1 MAGIDKAAMGWTV
14 AIVAAGVG
22 IALVGSSLD
31 PGSVSPPVIT
41 TTMSDDKVAT
51 DVRTGDYGYEDKMM
65 MKDEDKMMMKEHEYK
80 DEDKMMMKDED
91 KMMMKEHE
99 YKDEDK
105 MMMKDEDKM
114 MMKEH
119 DDEMMKEHDSMDKDT
134 MHDGPQKYT
143 VSMPEGTGI
152 PGCEE
157 TNMCYVPADITINVG
172 DTVVWTNDEP
182 QMAHTVT
189 AGDLGA
195 DPNTV
200 GYDYPDG
207 FDSQFMMAGAAFE
220 WTFDKT
226 GTYPYYCQ
234 LHPWMVGTV
243 QVN

>member
-65 MKDEDKMMMKEHEYK
+65 MKDEDKMMMK
-80 DEDKMMMKDED
+80 DED

-99 YKDEDK
+99 YKDKDK

-119 DDEMMKEHDSMDKDT
+119 DDEMMKEHDDEMMKEHDSMDKDM

>member
-80 DEDKMMMKDED
+80 DEDKMMM
-91 KMMMKEHE
+91 
-99 YKDEDK
+99 
-105 MMMKDEDKM
+105 MKDEDK

-119 DDEMMKEHDSMDKDT
+119 DDEMMKEHDSMDKDM

-220 WTFDKT
+220 WTFDKA

>member
-1 MAGIDKAAMGWTV
+1 
-14 AIVAAGVG
+14 
-22 IALVGSSLD
+22 
-31 PGSVSPPVIT
+31 
-41 TTMSDDKVAT
+41 
-51 DVRTGDYGYEDKMM
+51 
-65 MKDEDKMMMKEHEYK
+65 
-80 DEDKMMMKDED
+80 
-91 KMMMKEHE
+91 
-99 YKDEDK
+99 
-105 MMMKDEDKM
+105 M

-119 DDEMMKEHDSMDKDT
+119 DDKMMKEHDSMDKDT
-134 MHDGPQKYT
+134 MRDGPQKHT

-220 WTFDKT
+220 WTFDKA